1 MPKAII
7 FSDLDGTLLDEATY
21 AFESAL
27 PALDVIRAQGIAL
40 VLCSSKT
47 RAELLHYRQRLHND
61 HPYISENGG
70 GIFVPTGYFTVPL
83 DAAPGATGEC
93 LMTLGTPHAEIRRQ
107 FVALRQRLCAPVRG
121 FTDMTVA
128 EVAALTG
135 LDLEEAALA
144 KARDFDEPFVFD
156 GTPEPAFLQAIED
169 AGLRW
174 TQGRIFHIMGAHDK
188 GLAVRRLLALYQQQY
203 GAVLSIGLG
212 DSLNDLPLLQ
222 AVDRPVLVRHA
233 NGNFDPR
240 IKLERLTRTQ
250 SPGPQGWNEA
260 VLHILLTPQSH
271 KKIGADC

>member
-1 MPKAII
+1 MPKTII

-21 AFESAL
+21 TFESAL

-70 GIFVPTGYFTVPL
+70 GIFVPAGNFTVPL
-83 DAAPGATGEC
+83 DAAPCATGEC
-93 LMTLGTPHAEIRRQ
+93 LITLGTPHSEIRRQ
-107 FVALRQRLCAPVRG
+107 FVALRQRLCVPVRG
-121 FTDMTVA
+121 FTDMTVG

-144 KARDFDEPFVFD
+144 KARDFDEPFVF
-156 GTPEPAFLQAIED
+156 GGAPEPAFLQAIED
-169 AGLRW
+169 AGLHW

-188 GLAVRRLLALYQQQY
+188 GLAVRRLLALYKQQY
-203 GAVLSIGLG
+203 GRVTSIALG
-212 DSLNDLPLLQ
+212 DSLNDLPMLQ

-233 NGNFDPR
+233 NGSFDPR
-240 IKLERLTRTQ
+240 IDIAGLTRTH
-250 SPGPQGWNEA
+250 SPGPLGWNEA
-260 VLHILLTPQSH
+260 LLSMLSSQNSH
-271 KKIGADC
+271 QE